1 MYRFLLILMYKAFH
15 NVLLDPTS
23 TACYKIL
30 AGAGAGRHQLQLK
43 VLEVEIVDLKKMKTY
58 K

>member
-1 MYRFLLILMYKAFH
+1 MYKAFH
-15 NVLLDPTS
+15 NALLDPTS

-30 AGAGAGRHQLQLK
+30 AGAGVGRHQLQLK
-43 VLEVEIVDLKKMKTY
+43 VLEVEKVDLKKMKTY